1 MKLFGEPRLDRSTG
15 TELVLRVMDEQMK
28 VHEFKAPIRR
38 SGPHLELED
47 VRNAF
52 IAMVGELG

>member
-15 TELVLRVMDEQMK
+15 KELVLRVMDEQMK
-28 VHEFKAPIRR
+28 VHEFKAPINRD
-38 SGPHLELED
+38 GAYLTLED